1 MNDTPARKKWPE
13 TAPYNDAIDAFDK
26 ALTRAGWDEAFRK
39 RLTESPASAKAT
51 VAEIGE
57 IDIPDDRVIVFY
69 EAQGPKRTA
78 AAAKA
83 TSPAP
88 ARFAA
93 GTAGDSQS
101 SENVHVFYLPPFN
114 NGDQSKKYTY
124 EQFFMCCYDDWL
136 RTLEAS

>member
-1 MNDTPARKKWPE
+1 MNGTPARKKWPE

-26 ALTRAGWDEAFRK
+26 ALTRAGWHESFRK
-39 RLTESPASAKAT
+39 RLTDSPVSAKPA
-51 VAEIGE
+51 VAAIGE

-83 TSPAP
+83 TAP

-93 GTAGDSQS
+93 GTAGESQS
-101 SENVHVFYLPPFN
+101 SENVHIFYLPPFN
-114 NGDQSKKYTY
+114 KDDQSKKYTY
-124 EQFFMCCYDDWL
+124 EEFFMCCYDLWI
-136 RTLEAS
+136 RT